1 MLIKINP
8 FTPRNY
14 MTKKMPFSLLYISL
28 CVPLE
33 NALLDQLQDN
43 IPWVVHLEKLHLNQR
58 INGLLILIQIYLRTP
73 HFLQILKIP
82 VWRGIEFCSNN
93 LLHLTSSILL
103 HQGAMLCKNTSI
115 ESCDSGIAGELPPR
129 LEALARAS
137 KQSSLSR
144 GKF

>member
-1 MLIKINP
+1 
-8 FTPRNY
+8 

-82 VWRGIEFCSNN
+82 V
-93 LLHLTSSILL
+93 
-103 HQGAMLCKNTSI
+103 
-115 ESCDSGIAGELPPR
+115 
-129 LEALARAS
+129 
-137 KQSSLSR
+137 
-144 GKF
+144 